1 MCGYRLLETVQ
12 LCTAGFNKIPTH
24 PLSLSDS
31 SIALGRKLLA
41 NHGASRKLA
50 ASYYVEGIVLL
61 GSVVSL
67 ERSWNYTPA
76 IGWLA
81 AIIQCHVHRNI
92 LSEYST
98 RRVICY
104 FYRLIDSCGFAPL
117 FSSTYLAI
125 FLLTVI
131 WQRFSFVTHRWFS
144 WKKSQHLIRQRVDG
158 DRSWRG
164 ENAVLVPFRLWD
176 LIIFFHVAFLS
187 NSRIIPTTF
196 QSLSSFDIDNY
207 KTAATR

>member
-1 MCGYRLLETVQ
+1 MCGYRLLETVR

-41 NHGASRKLA
+41 NHGTSRKLA
-50 ASYYVEGIVLL
+50 ASYYVEGIALL

-81 AIIQCHVHRNI
+81 AIIQCLVHRNI

-144 WKKSQHLIRQRVDG
+144 WKNPSIWFA
-158 DRSWRG
+158 S
-164 ENAVLVPFRLWD
+164 A
-176 LIIFFHVAFLS
+176 
-187 NSRIIPTTF
+187 
-196 QSLSSFDIDNY
+196 
-207 KTAATR
+207 